1 MESVCPKEKN
11 KSGSVSI
18 QIIDKSGGKFQIV
31 KVVGC
36 AKNADQQRA
45 LVQQAYDLLSQL
57 TLQPRLDFS
66 FSEDELFFT
75 QLQHSLQKV
84 VVIGPELILG
94 NLFDQIGYDEIP
106 GNLFRHLVITRLVYP
121 AVN

>member
-1 MESVCPKEKN
+1 MSERKKIKAGVSAF
-11 KSGSVSI
+11 KSLISLA
-18 QIIDKSGGKFQIV
+18 GKFQIV

-84 VVIGPELILG
+84 VVIGR
-94 NLFDQIGYDEIP
+94 N
-106 GNLFRHLVITRLVYP
+106 
-121 AVN
+121 

>member
-1 MESVCPKEKN
+1 MSAF
-11 KSGSVSI
+11 KSLIVWREI
-18 QIIDKSGGKFQIV
+18 PDV

-57 TLQPRLDFS
+57 TLQPRLDFL

-106 GNLFRHLVITRLVYP
+106 ETFSSPGHYP
-121 AVN
+121 AGISGSKLKTVDYLLQ